1 MEKSIVTEQNWS
13 LLNGL
18 ALAYVGDA
26 AYETYIRTYLLE
38 KGHTKPNQLHRRATF
53 FVSAKAQAKL
63 MHALLAKEGFLSEEE
78 VDMYRRGRNS
88 KSHTIAKNAD
98 VTTYRI
104 ATGFE
109 SLMGYLHLSGQEAR
123 LEEFIRWCIQEVE
136 ENNYEK

>member
-1 MEKSIVTEQNWS
+1 
-13 LLNGL
+13 
-18 ALAYVGDA
+18 
-26 AYETYIRTYLLE
+26 
-38 KGHTKPNQLHRRATF
+38 
-53 FVSAKAQAKL
+53 

-109 SLMGYLHLSGQEAR
+109 SVMGYLHLSGQEAR
-123 LEEFIRWCIQEVE
+123 LEELIRWCIQEVE

>member
-26 AYETYIRTYLLE
+26 AYETYIRTHLLG

-63 MHALLAKEGFLSEEE
+63 MHAMLEKEGFLSEAEM
-78 VDMYRRGRNS
+78 DMYRRGRNS

-109 SLMGYLHLSGQEAR
+109 SLMGYLHLSGQKVR
-123 LEEFIRWCIQEVE
+123 LEELIRWCIQEVE